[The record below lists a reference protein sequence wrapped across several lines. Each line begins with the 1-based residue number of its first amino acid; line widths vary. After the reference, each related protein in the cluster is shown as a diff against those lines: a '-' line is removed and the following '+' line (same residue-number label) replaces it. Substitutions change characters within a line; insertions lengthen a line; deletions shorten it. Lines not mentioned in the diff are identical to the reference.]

1 MRNREK
7 NQVVTTIHNTYVL
20 NNNDKKRGVEL
31 EIDLIVRIE
40 LRIES
45 IRIDKEKS
53 QIDLQSSFKQC
64 SF

>member
-1 MRNREK
+1 MRNRK

-20 NNNDKKRGVEL
+20 NNNKKRGVEL